1 MLTEILRA
9 NPADA
14 FARYGLAMA
23 YAAEGKSE
31 EALREFAETA
41 ERNPDYVPAYQMSA
55 QELMKLG
62 RSDEAKQ
69 RLQAG
74 LEACERTG
82 NAHAAS
88 EMSAMLEEVG

>member
-1 MLTEILRA
+1 
-9 NPADA
+9 
-14 FARYGLAMA
+14 
-23 YAAEGKSE
+23 
-31 EALREFAETA
+31 
-41 ERNPDYVPAYQMSA
+41 MSA